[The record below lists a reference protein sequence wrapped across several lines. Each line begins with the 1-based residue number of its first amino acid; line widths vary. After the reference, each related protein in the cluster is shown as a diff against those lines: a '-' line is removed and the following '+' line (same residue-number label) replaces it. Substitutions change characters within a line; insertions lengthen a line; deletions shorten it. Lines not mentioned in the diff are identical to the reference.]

1 MFYGVNPMCKR
12 WKVGLGYVSESQL
25 RRVIKSTILI
35 GATVFSV
42 AVVPPAYADPAEVDR
57 LIEDLGRVSHEIEA
71 KNENVKQLELDIE
84 AKQNEINGIRDE
96 VRVTSEKAQAARDAV
111 AANQAEVNKL
121 ALSKYRGAN
130 VDPVTSVISAQN
142 PQSAIDR
149 TAYMTSLTRHQ
160 EQMLKGLLAA
170 ADEAAASHD
179 RAARAEAQAEFQAG
193 QLEVERSRAEKER
206 KDLDGQTAD
215 IRRRVEALSP
225 ADRERWNSK
234 NGPVEHSLLGISGSN
249 PSGMSALEVAM
260 TKVGSPYGWGAI
272 GPDAFDCSGLV
283 YWAYQQQGKTVPRT
297 SQAQMAGG
305 TPVSREELQP
315 GDVIGYYPG
324 ATHVGIYAGNGMLLH
339 ASDYG
344 IPVQVVPMDS
354 MPYYGARRY

>member
-1 MFYGVNPMCKR
+1 M
-12 WKVGLGYVSESQL
+12 SDSQL
-25 RRVIKSTILI
+25 RRVITSTLLV
-35 GATVFSV
+35 GATVFGV
-42 AVVPPAYADPAEVDR
+42 AVAPIAGAPLAPVAAADPAEVDR
-57 LIEDLGRVSHEIEA
+57 LIEDLDKVSHEIEA
-71 KNENVKQLELDIE
+71 KNESVKQLELDIE
-84 AKQNEINGIRDE
+84 AKQQEIDGIRE
-96 VRVTSEKAQAARDAV
+96 QVRVTSGEAESARAAVD
-111 AANQAEVNKL
+111 ANQVEVNRL

-130 VDPVTSVISAQN
+130 IDPVTSVISAQN

-160 EQMLKGLLAA
+160 EQVLEGLLAA
-170 ADEAAASHD
+170 ADAAAASHD

-193 QLEVERSRAEKER
+193 QLAVERGRAEQER
-206 KDLDGQTAD
+206 KDLDDRTAD

-234 NGPVEHSLLGISGSN
+234 NGPVEHSLLGIQGSN
-249 PSGMSALEVAM
+249 PSGMSALEAAM

-272 GPDAFDCSGLV
+272 GPDAFDCSGLI

-354 MPYYGARRY
+354 MPFYGARRY

>member
-1 MFYGVNPMCKR
+1 M
-12 WKVGLGYVSESQL
+12 SSSQL
-25 RRVIKSTILI
+25 RRTIASAVLVGASVLSFTVIPH
-35 GATVFSV
+35 AQ
-42 AVVPPAYADPAEVDR
+42 ADPAEVDQ
-57 LIEDLGRVSHEIEA
+57 LIADLERVSQEIEG
-71 KNENVKQLELDIE
+71 KNESVKQLEIDIE
-84 AKQNEINGIRDE
+84 AKQVEIDGIRE
-96 VRVTSEKAQAARDAV
+96 QVRVAADHANTAREAV
-111 AANQAEVNKL
+111 VTNQSEVNRL

-160 EQMLKGLLAA
+160 EQVLQGLLEA
-170 ADEAAASHD
+170 ADRAASEHS
-179 RAARAEAQAEFQAG
+179 RAARAEAQAEYQAS
-193 QLEVERSRAEKER
+193 QLESERKRAEKER
-206 KDLDGQTAD
+206 EELDGQTAD
-215 IRRRVEALSP
+215 IRRRVEGLSA
-225 ADRERWNSK
+225 ADRERWIAK
-234 NGPVEHSLLGISGSN
+234 NGPVNHSLLGISGSN

-260 TKVGSPYGWGAI
+260 TKVGAPYGWGAI
-272 GPDAFDCSGLV
+272 GPDAFDCSGLI
-283 YWAYQQQGKTVPRT
+283 YWAYQQQGKTIPRT

-354 MPYYGARRY
+354 MPFYGARRY